1 VSTDNAAP
9 GQGTGSGSDI
19 VFSDVG
25 VTYPNG
31 YRGLSEVSLTIS
43 SGQMV
48 GVVGL
53 SGAGKSTLVRT
64 INGLVRATEGSL
76 TVGGRDV
83 RRARGKQLRA
93 IRSQVGMV
101 FQGFNLARR
110 TTVINNVLMGRLF
123 ETPWWRT
130 LLGAWKADDVEAAM
144 AALERVEIVQ
154 KAYTRASELSGGQ
167 QQRVGIARALA
178 QRPSIILADE
188 PVASLDPPTSHVVME
203 HLRRINGEL
212 GVTVVTNLHFLDL
225 ARKYSDRLLGLRE
238 GRVVFDG
245 TGADADESVFES
257 IYGRSLNAEDVLD
270 SVPVLDS

>member
-1 VSTDNAAP
+1 
-9 GQGTGSGSDI
+9 
-19 VFSDVG
+19 
-25 VTYPNG
+25 
-31 YRGLSEVSLTIS
+31 
-43 SGQMV
+43 
-48 GVVGL
+48 
-53 SGAGKSTLVRT
+53 
-64 INGLVRATEGSL
+64 
-76 TVGGRDV
+76 
-83 RRARGKQLRA
+83 
-93 IRSQVGMV
+93 
-101 FQGFNLARR
+101 
-110 TTVINNVLMGRLF
+110 MGRLF

>member
-1 VSTDNAAP
+1 
-9 GQGTGSGSDI
+9 
-19 VFSDVG
+19 
-25 VTYPNG
+25 
-31 YRGLSEVSLTIS
+31 
-43 SGQMV
+43 
-48 GVVGL
+48 
-53 SGAGKSTLVRT
+53 
-64 INGLVRATEGSL
+64 
-76 TVGGRDV
+76 
-83 RRARGKQLRA
+83 
-93 IRSQVGMV
+93 
-101 FQGFNLARR
+101 
-110 TTVINNVLMGRLF
+110 
-123 ETPWWRT
+123 
-130 LLGAWKADDVEAAM
+130 M